1 MYAKDVFLRGLN
13 KFLTK
18 QFENDQ
24 QRFKKHKWD
33 IGKTGSIMRMR
44 VKKSFNNC
52 MTVTSSPFI
61 CKKNVHKKV
70 SLLDWN

>member
-24 QRFKKHKWD
+24 QRFKKHK
-33 IGKTGSIMRMR
+33 
-44 VKKSFNNC
+44 
-52 MTVTSSPFI
+52 
-61 CKKNVHKKV
+61 
-70 SLLDWN
+70 

>member
-13 KFLTK
+13 KFLTE

-33 IGKTGSIMRMR
+33 IGKLVLLWGWGL
-44 VKKSFNNC
+44 KKSFNNC